1 MRVAIIGPGA
11 MGNLFAYLLAR
22 NPDAD
27 VHLLDNH
34 RERAERIS
42 GQGLFVEGVSGE
54 HHVRP
59 AVSLDAR
66 DIGPVDLAVLCVKG
80 PDTWAACRDAQALL
94 GPRTPLLT
102 LQNGMG
108 NLEEIE
114 RALGPGRAMGG
125 TTSMGATVLDL
136 NRIRHAGWGETV
148 IGEPGGSR
156 SDRAEA
162 VLALFRG
169 AGLEISFTD
178 NLQGLLWSKLIIN
191 VGINALT
198 ALTRLHNGEL
208 IRHEGTRA
216 VMKQAVEEAVRVAER
231 MGIRLLYDRPV
242 DKVASVCEA
251 TAGNVASMLQDFLK
265 EKRTEIRQINGVV
278 VRLGEEMGIPAPV
291 NRVLLHLVTTLEE
304 SYEKRV
310 GR

>member
-22 NPDAD
+22 NPEAE
-27 VHLLDNH
+27 VHLLDNNPGRVETIA
-34 RERAERIS
+34 RE
-42 GQGLFVEGVSGE
+42 GLFIEGVSGE
-54 HHVRP
+54 HHIRP
-59 AVSLDAR
+59 AIATDAGE
-66 DIGPVDLAVLCVKG
+66 IGPVDLAVLCVKG
-80 PDTWAACRDAQALL
+80 PDTGAACRSAKALL
-94 GPRTPLLT
+94 GPDTPLLT

-114 RALGPGRAMGG
+114 RALGPGRAVGG
-125 TTSMGATVLDL
+125 TTSMGATVLAP

-148 IGEPGGSR
+148 IGEPDGTRSR
-156 SDRAEA
+156 RAEA
-162 VLALFRG
+162 VLGLFRG
-169 AGLEISFTD
+169 AGLEISVTD
-178 NLQGLLWSKLIIN
+178 NLQGLLWSKLVIN

-216 VMKQAVEEAVRVAER
+216 VMREAVDEAVRVADR
-231 MGIRLLYDRPV
+231 LGIRLLYDRPV

-265 EKRTEIRQINGVV
+265 EKRTEVNQINGVV
-278 VRLGEEMGIPAPV
+278 VRLGEERGIPTPV
-291 NRVLLHLVTTLEE
+291 NRVLLHLVGTLEE

-310 GR
+310 TP